1 MEVMPEEDDKKTG
14 LIKTVSCLGFADC
27 RSGDQLYTDA
37 QQVGEAL
44 AKAGYIVAN
53 GGGPG
58 VMRATTEGAKMA
70 GGHVIGVTFYPKD
83 VANFEGRDENNK
95 FDEEIRTDNYLERTL
110 KLLDVGQAYVIFQG
124 GTGTISE
131 FGMAWGLARLYF
143 GHHKPLILYGKFW
156 EKIMAT
162 FLANMRMR
170 PEEFQVYRVVTSPDE
185 VVKTLEL
192 FDLMLGHGNHVF
204 NPAEKPFE
212 L

>member
-1 MEVMPEEDDKKTG
+1 MPTNSSKTEKS
-14 LIKTVSCLGFADC
+14 IKTVSCLGYADC
-27 RSGDQLYTDA
+27 NPGDTLYADA
-37 QQVGEAL
+37 VAVGKAL
-44 AKAGYIVAN
+44 AEAGYIVAN

-58 VMRATTEGAKMA
+58 VMRATTEGAKL
-70 GGHVIGVTFYPKD
+70 GGGQVVGVTFYPKD
-83 VANFEGRDENNK
+83 VANFEGRDQNNK
-95 FDEEIRTDNYLERTL
+95 FDEEIKADNYLERTL

-162 FLANMRMR
+162 FLANMKMR
-170 PEEFQVYRVVTSPDE
+170 PEEFQVYRVVTSPEE
-185 VVKTLEL
+185 VVKSLEL
-192 FDLMLGHGNHVF
+192 FELMLDHNNHAF
-204 NPAEKPFE
+204 NEPEKAFQ

>member
-1 MEVMPEEDDKKTG
+1 MPNDTKTEEK
-14 LIKTVSCLGFADC
+14 LIKTVSCLGYADC
-27 RSGDQLYTDA
+27 NPGDQLYMDA
-37 QQVGEAL
+37 QGVGKAL
-44 AKAGYIVAN
+44 AEAGYIVAN

-58 VMRATTEGAKMA
+58 VMRATTEGAKSA
-70 GGHVIGVTFYPKD
+70 GGHVVGVTFYPKD

-95 FDEEIRTDNYLERTL
+95 FDEEMKNDSYLTRTL

-143 GHHKPLILYGKFW
+143 GHHKPLVLYGKFW

-162 FLANMRMR
+162 FLANMKMR

-185 VVKTLEL
+185 VVKSLEL
-192 FDLMLGHGNHVF
+192 FELMLGHGNHAF
-204 NPAEKPFE
+204 NPPEKPFQN
-212 L
+212 

>member
-1 MEVMPEEDDKKTG
+1 MVVMPDENKN

-27 RSGDQLYTDA
+27 RSGDQLYIDA
-37 QQVGEAL
+37 QAVGEAL
-44 AKAGYIVAN
+44 ARAGYVVAN

-58 VMRATTEGAKMA
+58 VMRATTEGAKA
-70 GGHVIGVTFYPKD
+70 GGGHVIGVTFYPKD

-110 KLLDVGQAYVIFQG
+110 KLLDVGQAYVIVQG

-162 FLANMRMR
+162 FLANMKMR

-185 VVKTLEL
+185 VIKSLEL
-192 FDLMLGHGNHVF
+192 FDLMLGHGNHAF
-204 NPAEKPFE
+204 NPPEKPFE
-212 L
+212 N

>member
-1 MEVMPEEDDKKTG
+1 MPDG
-14 LIKTVSCLGFADC
+14 IIKTVSCLGFADC

-37 QQVGEAL
+37 QLVGEAL
-44 AKAGYIVAN
+44 AKAGYVVAN

-143 GHHKPLILYGKFW
+143 GHHKPLVLYGKFW

-204 NPAEKPFE
+204 NPPEKSFQN
-212 L
+212 